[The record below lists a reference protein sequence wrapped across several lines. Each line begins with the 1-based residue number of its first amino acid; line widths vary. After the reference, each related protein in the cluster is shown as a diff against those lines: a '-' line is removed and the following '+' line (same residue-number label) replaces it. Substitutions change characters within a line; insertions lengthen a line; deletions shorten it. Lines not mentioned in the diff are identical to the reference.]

1 MGLVRKPSKSQGR
14 RRRARGRI
22 ERVPSFPFDVDLLRL
37 ALFPFFRFQVYRH
50 ARSRW
55 ITPPSRSPM
64 LSLVSHYLP
73 TLPVGESGASADPPL
88 ISSRSCCS
96 LHRFEAHSSHH
107 LASSKSDRS
116 ILFPDQSACRA
127 RLAIQP
133 ILDFF
138 SLLFLRRRLGTLAFS
153 SPPSLAANISH
164 LPPEILALIRDQVFL
179 MSRTLHRRTLANDVG
194 PCPCRPESCERVCGV
209 TRAFKSC
216 NSKRCSGRRGC
227 DYGLGNSCPER
238 SEELAQRLLE
248 KFKADAVDGPVRP
261 YSSSTDSALV
271 AP

>member
-138 SLLFLRRRLGTLAFS
+138 SLLLLRRRLGTLSFS
-153 SPPSLAANISH
+153 TLFPANISL
-164 LPPEILALIRDQVFL
+164 LPPELLAMIQVKAL
-179 MSRTLHRRTLANDVG
+179 LSAKMLARKTLAKKVG
-194 PCPCRPESCERVCGV
+194 PCPCGGQSNKRVCGV
-209 TRAFKSC
+209 RRPFDLCTSDCRSTAGCHDGLCYEKSE
-216 NSKRCSGRRGC
+216 NLAWALRKEFR
-227 DYGLGNSCPER
+227 PE
-238 SEELAQRLLE
+238 SSN
-248 KFKADAVDGPVRP
+248 DPV
-261 YSSSTDSALV
+261 SSRFS
-271 AP
+271 